1 MHGVKFLTN
10 LNLSTHFSYSKY
22 IQMRR
27 ECVHLD
33 ALSFPRRK
41 NINLIKLLK
50 IYLHQALTSVWARDT
65 HKSGCTRAALD
76 NHS

>member
-1 MHGVKFLTN
+1 
-10 LNLSTHFSYSKY
+10 
-22 IQMRR
+22 MRR

-41 NINLIKLLK
+41 NTNLIKLLK

-65 HKSGCTRAALD
+65 HKSDCTRGIGQSLVKSGASLCAAAQV
-76 NHS
+76 